1 MSAFRRAAVIAGY
14 EWRRALAKKKV
25 LALVILA
32 VLFETLPFVLLT
44 GVAPAFVTEEVK
56 VTMWVFGALSGQ
68 SLFIQL
74 VAMIIAG
81 GSMAEEYEQGTAD
94 IMLSKP
100 IKKDEYLAGKFLG
113 GFLLLAFVEAIMVVL
128 GIIFAFAFF
137 GPQRDLLFV
146 PLVFLAIFYST
157 LVFFSL
163 AFMFGEVFRRS
174 TLSILA
180 TFGILV
186 VSSIASTFLSLLY
199 QQSLMGG
206 APNQFYLDASRWFP
220 TWSATSFPSLLISDL
235 IKWQQNPF
243 LFVTGTGNPLQF
255 RTSGDVQL
263 AAIMIGVYSLV
274 FILIAAVRVVK
285 SDVTK
290 KVA

>member
-1 MSAFRRAAVIAGY
+1 MSAFRRTAVIVGY

-32 VLFETLPFVLLT
+32 VLFETLPFIILT
-44 GVAPAFVTEEVK
+44 GVAPAFMTEEVK

-100 IKKDEYLAGKFLG
+100 IKKVEYMAGKFLG
-113 GFLLLAFVEAIMVVL
+113 GFLLLAFVEAIMVAL

-137 GPQRDLLFV
+137 GPQRDLMFV
-146 PLVFLAIFYST
+146 PLIYLAIVYST

-163 AFMFGEVFRRS
+163 SFMFGEVFRRS
-174 TLSILA
+174 TLSVMTA
-180 TFGILV
+180 FGILI
-186 VSSIASTFLSLLY
+186 VSSIASSFLSFLY
-199 QQSLMGG
+199 MQSS
-206 APNQFYLDASRWFP
+206 NQFYLDAGRWFP
-220 TWSATSFPSLLISDL
+220 TWSATSFPSLLVSDL

-243 LFVTGTGNPLQF
+243 LMVTGPGNPIQV
-255 RTSGDVQL
+255 RTSGDVLL
-263 AAIMIGVYSLV
+263 AAIMIGVYTIV
-274 FILIAAVRVVK
+274 FIFIAAVRVVK

-290 KVA
+290 KIA

>member
-32 VLFETLPFVLLT
+32 VLFETMPFILLT
-44 GVAPAFVTEEVK
+44 QVAPAFMTEEVK

-68 SLFIQL
+68 SMFIQL

-100 IKKDEYLAGKFLG
+100 IKKVEYMAGKFLG
-113 GFLLLAFVEAIMVVL
+113 GFLLLVFIEAIMVVL

-137 GPQRDLLFV
+137 GPQRDLMFV
-146 PLVFLAIFYST
+146 PIIYLAIAYST

-163 AFMFGEVFRRS
+163 SFMLGEVFRRS
-174 TLSILA
+174 TVSIMTA
-180 TFGILV
+180 FGILI
-186 VSSIASTFLSLLY
+186 VSSIASSFLSFLY
-199 QQSLMGG
+199 MQSS
-206 APNQFYLDASRWFP
+206 NQFYLDASRWLP
-220 TWSATSFPSLLISDL
+220 TWSATSFPSLLVSDL

-243 LFVTGTGNPLQF
+243 LMVTGPGNPIQF
-255 RTSGDVQL
+255 RTSGDVLL
-263 AAIMIGVYSLV
+263 AAIMIGVYAVV
-274 FILIAAVRVVK
+274 FILMAAIRVAK